1 MRLRSCSQF
10 SQPTFTIYYTHARK
24 FHINIQESGNLSDWM
39 ALRYDEGQFHGVERI
54 DISDE
59 SGRQP
64 SSMDMT
70 MLRITL
76 YYTALHISHFLK
88 VQKRWLEL
96 FEHGFVQR

>member
-1 MRLRSCSQF
+1 
-10 SQPTFTIYYTHARK
+10 
-24 FHINIQESGNLSDWM
+24 M

-64 SSMDMT
+64 LSMDMT

-96 FEHGFVQR
+96 FEHDLFKDKIEKKRV